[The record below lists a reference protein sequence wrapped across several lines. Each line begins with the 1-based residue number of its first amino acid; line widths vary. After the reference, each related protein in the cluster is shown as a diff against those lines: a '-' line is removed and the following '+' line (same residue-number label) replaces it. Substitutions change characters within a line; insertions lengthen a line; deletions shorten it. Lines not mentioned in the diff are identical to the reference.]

1 MSRILTLVLAG
12 GILFSAMGCAGGG
25 IDSRNK
31 DLDRPKS
38 ANEKPLEA
46 PKK

>member
-1 MSRILTLVLAG
+1 MARILALILAG
-12 GILFSAMGCAGGG
+12 GILFSVTGCSGGG

-38 ANEKPLEA
+38 ANERPVEA